1 MTKRILNLRNVVKIG
16 VACLAAIAL
25 MSSCKKDE
33 PSNNTGGGG
42 TTTTDYFGIKQA
54 TVTYD
59 YLGATGP
66 VTIYFDDYGRKFKVS
81 YDYQSTYSDNESW
94 IIDDAANKAYYLNDK
109 AKTYQ
114 EVPIANAKGERNL
127 FVWPLTEAEITAS
140 GYQITHMTI
149 AGKDCASYQVTSGGD
164 VITTAFWNH
173 IVFLSST
180 TSMGDLVRATSITES
195 ITANIFNVP
204 SDYTKAQ

>member
-1 MTKRILNLRNVVKIG
+1 MKKYLNLRNVVKIS
-16 VACLAAIAL
+16 VTCLAAIAL

-33 PSNNTGGGG
+33 PSNPNTGGGG
-42 TTTTDYFGIKQA
+42 TTTTDYFGIKLA

-66 VTIYFDDYGRKFKVS
+66 VTIYFDDYGKKFKVF
-81 YDYQSTYSDNESW
+81 YDYQNEYFDNESW
-94 IIDDAANKAYYLNDK
+94 IIDDAANKAYHLDDTE
-109 AKTYQ
+109 KTYQ
-114 EVPIANAKGERNL
+114 EVPIANAKSERNM
-127 FVWPLTEAEITAS
+127 FVWTLTEAEITAA
-140 GYQITHMTI
+140 GYQITHLTI

-164 VITTAFWNH
+164 VITTAFWNK

-195 ITANIFNVP
+195 VPANIFNIP